1 MPSIRLDI
9 TSARKAE
16 NNGDKSVRKSDK
28 EQNFVGFFLLHA
40 FSPETIALYAIALK
54 P

>member
-9 TSARKAE
+9 TSARRVE
-16 NNGDKSVRKSDK
+16 HDGDKSVRTSDK
-28 EQNFVGFFLLHA
+28 EQNFVGFFLHA
-40 FSPETIALYAIALK
+40 RSPETVALYAFGLK